1 MKTFIK
7 KIYFPEVTLFNFI
20 QTEYSLG
27 VKMIVQTELLKKI
40 KDFGLNSYEAKIWT
54 ALLSRGI
61 SSAGELSDISNVPR
75 SRTYDV
81 LESLEKKGFV
91 MMKLGKPIKYMAI
104 PPTEVIEIIKKKIRE
119 ESINRE
125 QSMDELKKSDVLEQ
139 LTQLHTTGIDMVEPT
154 DLVGMIKNRDN
165 IYDYLENMIKR
176 AEKTVYIMTS
186 SEGMIRKIQHL
197 EKTLKKLS
205 DKKVEIKILVPH
217 SKETEKLEKDMKGI
231 VEIRNFTD
239 IKSRF
244 VLIDNDKL
252 LFFITNDK
260 DIHPTYDTA
269 VWVETSFFAES
280 IKGFFEMLWK
290 KK

>member
-1 MKTFIK
+1 
-7 KIYFPEVTLFNFI
+7 
-20 QTEYSLG
+20 
-27 VKMIVQTELLKKI
+27 MIVQQDLLKKI

-104 PPTEVIEIIKKKIRE
+104 SPTEVIDVIKKKIRE
-119 ESINRE
+119 DSIRQE
-125 QSMDELKKSDVLEQ
+125 YSMDELRKSDVLDQ
-139 LTQLHTTGIDMVEPT
+139 LTQLHSNGIEMIEPT

-165 IYDYLENMIKR
+165 IYDYMESMLKK
-176 AEKTVYIMTS
+176 AEKSIYIMTS
-186 SEGMIRKIQHL
+186 TEGMIRKIQYL
-197 EKTLKKLS
+197 EKTLKKVA
-205 DKKVEIKILVPH
+205 DKGVNIKILVPH
-217 SKETEKLEKDMKGI
+217 NKETEKLERELKGI
-231 VEIRNFTD
+231 VEVKNFTEV
-239 IKSRF
+239 KSRF
-244 VLIDNDKL
+244 ILIDNDKL

-260 DIHPTYDTA
+260 DVHPTYDVA
-269 VWVETSFFAES
+269 IWIETSYFAES
-280 IKGFFEMLWK
+280 IRGFFDMMWK

>member
-1 MKTFIK
+1 M
-7 KIYFPEVTLFNFI
+7 L
-20 QTEYSLG
+20 
-27 VKMIVQTELLKKI
+27 VQSDLIKKI

-104 PPTEVIEIIKKKIRE
+104 SPTEVIDVIKKKIRE
-119 ESINRE
+119 DSVRQE
-125 QSMDELKKSDVLEQ
+125 QSMDELRKSDVLDQ
-139 LTQLHTTGIDMVEPT
+139 LTQLHSNGIEMVEPT

-165 IYDYLENMIKR
+165 VYDYLESMIKK
-176 AEKTVYIMTS
+176 AEKSIYIMTS
-186 SEGMIRKIQHL
+186 AEGMIRKIQHL
-197 EKTLKKLS
+197 DKALKKAA
-205 DKKVEIKILVPH
+205 DKGIAIKILVPH
-217 SKETEKLEKDMKGI
+217 NKETEKLEKELKGI
-231 VEIRNFTD
+231 VEIKNFTEV
-239 IKSRF
+239 KSRL
-244 VLIDNDKL
+244 VLVDDTKL

-260 DIHPTYDTA
+260 DVHPSYDVA

-280 IKGFFEMLWK
+280 IKGFFEAMWK

>member
-1 MKTFIK
+1 
-7 KIYFPEVTLFNFI
+7 
-20 QTEYSLG
+20 
-27 VKMIVQTELLKKI
+27 MIVQQELLKKI

-54 ALLSRGI
+54 ALLSRGV

-104 PPTEVIEIIKKKIRE
+104 SPTEVIDVIKKKIRQ
-119 ESINRE
+119 ESVRQE
-125 QSMDELKKSDVLEQ
+125 STMDDLKKSDVLEQ
-139 LTQLHTTGIDMVEPT
+139 LTQLHSNGIEMVEPT

-165 IYDYLENMIKR
+165 IYDYLESMIKK
-176 AEKTVYIMTS
+176 AEKSIYIMTS
-186 SEGMIRKIQHL
+186 ADGMIRKIQHL
-197 EKTLKKLS
+197 EKSVKKAS
-205 DKKVEIKILVPH
+205 EKGVNIKIIVPNT
-217 SKETEKLEKDMKGI
+217 KETEKLATDLKGI
-231 VEIRNFTD
+231 VEIKNFHD

-244 VLIDNDKL
+244 ILVDNDKV

-260 DIHPTYDTA
+260 DVHPTYDVA
-269 VWVETSFFAES
+269 VWIETSFFAES
-280 IKGFFEMLWK
+280 LKGFFEMVWK

>member
-1 MKTFIK
+1 
-7 KIYFPEVTLFNFI
+7 
-20 QTEYSLG
+20 
-27 VKMIVQTELLKKI
+27 MIVQADLLKKI

-104 PPTEVIEIIKKKIRE
+104 SPTEVIDIIKKKIQQ
-119 ESINRE
+119 ESVRQE
-125 QSMDELKKSDVLEQ
+125 LSMDELRKSDVLEQ

-165 IYDYLENMIKR
+165 VYDYMESMIKK
-176 AEKTVYIMTS
+176 ADKSVYIMTS
-186 SEGMIRKIQHL
+186 ADGMIRKILHL
-197 EKTLKKLS
+197 EKTLKKAS
-205 DKKVEIKILVPH
+205 DRGVSIKILVPH
-217 SKETEKLEKDMKGI
+217 NKETEKLEKELKGI
-231 VEIRNFTD
+231 VEVKNFTD

-244 VLIDNDKL
+244 ILVDNDKL

-260 DIHPTYDTA
+260 DVHPTYDVA
-269 VWVETSFFAES
+269 VWIETSFFAES
-280 IKGFFEMLWK
+280 IKGFFEMVWK
-290 KK
+290 RK

>member
-1 MKTFIK
+1 MLNLALVGG
-7 KIYFPEVTLFNFI
+7 Y
-20 QTEYSLG
+20 
-27 VKMIVQTELLKKI
+27 KMIVQQELLKKI

-104 PPTEVIEIIKKKIRE
+104 PPTEVIDIIKKKIRE
-119 ESINRE
+119 DSIRQE
-125 QSMDELKKSDVLEQ
+125 LSMDELRKSDVLDQ
-139 LTQLHTTGIDMVEPT
+139 LTQLHVNGIDTVEPT

-176 AEKTVYIMTS
+176 AEKSIYIMTS
-186 SEGMIRKIQHL
+186 TDGMIRKIQHL
-197 EKTLKKLS
+197 EKSLKKAA
-205 DKKVEIKILVPH
+205 DKGVIVKMLLPYN
-217 SKETEKLEKDMKGI
+217 KETEKIEKELKGI
-231 VEIRNFTD
+231 VEMKNFTEV
-239 IKSRF
+239 KSRF
-244 VLIDNDKL
+244 ILIDDSKL

-260 DIHPTYDTA
+260 DVHPTYDVA
-269 VWVETSFFAES
+269 IWIETSFFAES
-280 IKGFFEMLWK
+280 IKGFFELMWK